1 MPIFIGLVL
10 LDHTL
15 FCLGLFFVS
24 LFSVPS
30 LHIQLYSCCLS
41 QVSLFGS
48 SLGACVSMFSV
59 ILLLSLCCF
68 RWLCIGLCSFV
79 RCSVRRILIGLR
91 VSDVLC
97 FA

>member
-1 MPIFIGLVL
+1 MFRP
-10 LDHTL
+10 
-15 FCLGLFFVS
+15 FFVS

-48 SLGACVSMFSV
+48 SLGACGSMFSV

-68 RWLCIGLCSFV
+68 RWLCIELCSFV
-79 RCSVRRILIGLR
+79 RCSMGRILIGLCVYPTYSALHDLSSQ
-91 VSDVLC
+91 VSR
-97 FA
+97 